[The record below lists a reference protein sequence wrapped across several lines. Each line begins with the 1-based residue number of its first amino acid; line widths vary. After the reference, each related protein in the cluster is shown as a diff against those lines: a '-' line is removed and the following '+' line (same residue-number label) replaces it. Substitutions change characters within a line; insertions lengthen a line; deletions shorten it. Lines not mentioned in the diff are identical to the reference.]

1 MATLLKDLALID
13 DENSVGMTQCVEAMC
28 DTDDRAAPG
37 DSLQVGH
44 HRRLGLV
51 VQGAGGLVQQ
61 QNPWIGQQRP
71 RQGYTLTLPA

>member
-1 MATLLKDLALID
+1 
-13 DENSVGMTQCVEAMC
+13 MTQRVEAMC

-51 VQGAGGLVQQ
+51 VQGTGGLVQQ
-61 QNPWIGQQRP
+61 QDPRVGQQRP
-71 RQGYTLTLPA
+71 RQGYALTLAA